1 MDESKKIKTI
11 YDFQMAAY
19 LILNGCKLVDV
30 EELYVDKKKRII
42 FYFRN
47 DSKVR
52 LLMRVYYS
60 YRDNLYNIRT
70 DILEKHIVS
79 HSSSKKSKGERQ

>member
-1 MDESKKIKTI
+1 
-11 YDFQMAAY
+11 MAAY
-19 LILNGCKLVDV
+19 LILNGCRLINV

-42 FYFRN
+42 FYFHN
-47 DSKVR
+47 DSRIK
-52 LLMRVYYS
+52 LLMGVYYG

-70 DILEKHIVS
+70 DILEKYIVS